1 MNAEKHFSKAYHLE
15 NEPDAVDGGVDQR
28 DENQNRSQ
36 SRSRKSVIVS
46 SNNGNQSS
54 RQSIVPTSPSQES
67 EPERDEDNQY
77 DPPDSRDCDQ
87 PDAGQDL
94 GVDSG
99 QRKSVIVRVNH
110 YKLIQK
116 VDGEI

>member
-1 MNAEKHFSKAYHLE
+1 MLKLSTPRKSSRDKVKMNDQKSFSKVLECFTEKQEFRSFTIYHNKTITIRFHKYKWE
-15 NEPDAVDGGVDQR
+15 NEEVDEADQ
-28 DENQNRSQ
+28 
-36 SRSRKSVIVS
+36 
-46 SNNGNQSS
+46 
-54 RQSIVPTSPSQES
+54 
-67 EPERDEDNQY
+67 RDEDNQY